1 MKKLFILA
9 LSMILV
15 PMAYATDTNLADVK
29 VITQTTTMAGTG
41 GQTTLFFE
49 VNLDTPIGTLMDR
62 IENIVGNGLF
72 TKNFIYKGENY
83 FSKPHLTLKDIGF
96 TRKKPF
102 SPATPYNSVF
112 TTLIDNPN
120 LLSKQL
126 GSYIK
131 GY

>member
-41 GQTTLFFE
+41 GQTIYLLQ
-49 VNLDTPIGTLMDR
+49 VKLDTPIGKLMDR
-62 IENIVGNGLF
+62 IENIAGNGLF
-72 TKNFIYKGENY
+72 TKNFIYEGKNY
-83 FSKPHLTLKDIGF
+83 FSNPDLTLNDIGF

-102 SPATPYNSVF
+102 SPATPYNTVF

-126 GSYIK
+126 GSYTK